1 MTLGFKVL
9 SPGLHTTVQDLGRVG
24 QQRVGVPVSGALDGE
39 SLALANA
46 LVGNRPGM
54 PALEILHQGPRFA
67 VSAERVRIALAG
79 DGAAIE
85 LASGEIV
92 PAWRSASLERGSEFS
107 ILAARGSV
115 CAYLAV
121 AGGIDAPLFLGSAST
136 YVRGRFGGIEGR
148 ALRAGD
154 IVPLTLDRTPEGP
167 ELRLPKPPS
176 AGLGERVR
184 VVLGPQREFFTED
197 AIAALLDG
205 EFRVSQ
211 NADRMGMRLD
221 GPRLAQKSGWD
232 IISDAIPTGAIQVP
246 GSGQPILLLADH
258 QTTGGYP
265 KIACVVSADLA
276 RVGRCRPG
284 DVLRFAAVEVEE
296 AEALARE
303 AAARLADLAASLEPC
318 FDAAALDLGSLYR
331 ANLISGV
338 VSARE

>member
-1 MTLGFKVL
+1 MSAGFKVL
-9 SPGLHTTVQDLGRVG
+9 APGLHTTVQDRGRIG
-24 QQRVGVPVSGALDGE
+24 QQRMGVPVSGALDRE
-39 SLALANA
+39 SLVLANA
-46 LVGNRPGM
+46 LVGNEGGAA
-54 PALEILHQGPRFA
+54 ALEILHRGPRFA
-67 VSAERVRIALAG
+67 VLAESVRVAVAG

-85 LASGEIV
+85 TAPGDFI
-92 PAWRSASLERGSEFS
+92 PAWRSATFERGAEFS
-107 ILAARGSV
+107 AVAARGAACS
-115 CAYLAV
+115 YLAV

-148 ALRAGD
+148 ALGAGD
-154 IVPLTLDRTPEGP
+154 IVPLALPRAPEGP

-176 AGLGERVR
+176 AGLGDKIR
-184 VVLGPQREFFTED
+184 VVFGPQQEFFTEA
-197 AIAALLDG
+197 AIAALTEG

-211 NADRMGMRLD
+211 NADRMGLRLD

-232 IISDAIPTGAIQVP
+232 IISDAIPLGAIQVP
-246 GSGQPILLLADH
+246 GSGQAILLLADH

-276 RVGRCRPG
+276 RVGRLRPG
-284 DVLRFAAVEVEE
+284 DSLRFATVEIEE

-303 AAARLADLAASLEPC
+303 AAARLADLAASIEPRV
-318 FDAAALDLGSLYR
+318 DAAALDLGSLYR